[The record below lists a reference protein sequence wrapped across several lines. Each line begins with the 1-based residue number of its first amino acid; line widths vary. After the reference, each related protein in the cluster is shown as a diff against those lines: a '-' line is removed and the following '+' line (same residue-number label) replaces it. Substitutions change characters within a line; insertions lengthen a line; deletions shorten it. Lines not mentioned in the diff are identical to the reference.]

1 MINIKL
7 NESEANN
14 LLVFLNRTDL
24 KGSETVP
31 FIRIYNSVLNAIE
44 DNKENNKDGGANIE
58 QE

>member
-58 QE
+58 

>member
-44 DNKENNKDGGANIE
+44 DNKENNKNGGANIE